1 MKTLIALASVLALS
15 ACGADGPP
23 KPPPAEPAPGL
34 SMSGQVTVGIS
45 G

>member
-1 MKTLIALASVLALS
+1 MKTLIALAALLVLA

-23 KPPPAEPAPGL
+23 KPPAAEPAPGL
-34 SMSGQVTVGIS
+34 SISGQVTVGIS